1 MARCRQ
7 QQSLYCFCT
16 IKPHMSFVI
25 NTGKV
30 NASNVLLTVCERAHS
45 HHPAFKMEVNSPLS
59 LCHLPVIAL
68 ISFL

>member
-1 MARCRQ
+1 
-7 QQSLYCFCT
+7 
-16 IKPHMSFVI
+16 MSFVI